1 MSGKNQINRRPSA
14 LAFGCHMLAAAS
26 MVLLTS
32 VASVQAQSG
41 VKGKS
46 GLPLP
51 RFVSLK
57 SQRIN
62 MRVGPGKDYKVNWLY
77 LKKGLPM
84 EIIQEFD
91 HWRKVRDPEGQEG
104 WIYHSLLSGKRTAI
118 VAPWNKGDQSQM
130 INLRESPSDSSN
142 MVAKLEP
149 GVIARI
155 NYCEYKWCA
164 VEIKNFEGFVEQ
176 TTLWGVY
183 PDETVED

>member
-1 MSGKNQINRRPSA
+1 MSEKKHRNRPIPTVSTISSV
-14 LAFGCHMLAAAS
+14 LAAAS
-26 MVLLTS
+26 MVILTS
-32 VASVQAQSG
+32 ISPAQAQSG
-41 VKGKS
+41 AKGKS

-118 VAPWNKGDQSQM
+118 VSPWNRENRSQVVD
-130 INLRESPSDSSN
+130 LRESPSESSA

-149 GVIARI
+149 GVIAKI
-155 NYCEYKWCA
+155 SYCEFKWCA
-164 VEIKNFEGFVEQ
+164 IEVDRFEGFVEQ
-176 TTLWGVY
+176 SALWGVY